1 MRTPFNVLVTGGA
14 GYIGSHVALALRERG
29 DHVVVLDDLSTGFR
43 EAVLGAPLV
52 VGDVGDEALVS
63 GLLREHRIDAVM
75 HLAAHTSMPESL
87 AQPERYY
94 ANNTFASARLLRACG
109 AAGVQR
115 FVFSS
120 SAAVYGAPAD
130 GYASEAALPAPVTP
144 YGRSKLMVEW
154 LLEDLARATP
164 LRYVALRYFNV
175 AGCDPQG
182 RIGHRTLG
190 ASQLIKV
197 VCEHAAG
204 KRDHVDIHGTHWP
217 TPDGTG
223 VRDYIHVS
231 DLASA
236 HLCALDHLAAG
247 GDSATLNVG
256 YGRGYSVREVI
267 AEAARLSGRELTVR
281 EQPPRPGDLGRVIAR
296 NERILATLPWRP
308 VHDSLEAMVG
318 STLAWE
324 RR

>member
-1 MRTPFNVLVTGGA
+1 MRTPSHVLVTGGA
-14 GYIGSHVALALRERG
+14 GYIGSHVALALRDRG
-29 DHVVVLDDLSTGFR
+29 DQVVVLDDLSTGFR
-43 EAVLGAPLV
+43 EAVLDAPLV
-52 VGDVGDEALVS
+52 VGDAGDEALLGRV
-63 GLLREHRIDAVM
+63 LAEHAIDAVI
-75 HLAAHTSMPESL
+75 HLAAHTSLPESL

-94 ANNTFASARLLRACG
+94 ANNTLATARLLQACQ

-120 SAAVYGAPAD
+120 TAAVYGPPAD
-130 GYASEAALPAPVTP
+130 GYASEDAPAAPITP
-144 YGRSKLMVEW
+144 YGRSKIMVEKM
-154 LLEDLARATP
+154 LEDLARATP

-175 AGCDPQG
+175 AGCDPRG
-182 RIGHRTLG
+182 RIGHSTRG

-204 KRDHVDIHGTHWP
+204 KRDHVDVYGTSWP

-231 DLASA
+231 DLAEA

-247 GDSATLNVG
+247 GAPATLNVG

-267 AEAARLSGRELTVR
+267 AEAERLCGHALSVR
-281 EQPPRPGDLGRVIAR
+281 ERPARPGDLGKVIAR
-296 NERILATLPWRP
+296 NQRILETLAWQPR
-308 VHDSLEAMVG
+308 HDTLEAMVA